1 MTFSLRVGHRR
12 RPAGYAVRMTKF
24 GYFLS
29 SEEHPGSELVK
40 AAALAERSG
49 FEALGTP
56 APFHP
61 GPAAQGHTPFVGSVL
76 GGIAAV
82 PARVKVPTAVPCPT
96 VPPPPAVIAQA
107 AATTAELFGSSG
119 GTGR

>member
-1 MTFSLRVGHRR
+1 MTFSPRVGHRR
-12 RPAGYAVRMTKF
+12 LPAGEAVGMTKF

-49 FEALGTP
+49 FEALWVSDH
-56 APFHP
+56 FHP
-61 GPAAQGHTPFVGSVL
+61 WLDDRGPTPFVWSVL

-82 PARVKVPTAVPCPT
+82 TAGVKVTTAVPCPIAR
-96 VPPPPAVIAQA
+96 PPPAVIAQA
-107 AATTAELFGSSG
+107 AATTA
-119 GTGR
+119 